1 MSLKKDII
9 GAEVQIGSNE
19 AQKSLVDLSQK
30 TSALANENDRLR
42 ISQAKLKALGKEH
55 KEEYDK
61 VTKAISENSK
71 QIKENN
77 AQMDALRK
85 TIGVTE
91 MSTKQLSKRALELR
105 RELSGMTEASDPAR
119 FNKLNQELIE
129 TERQMRKNKAAIG
142 ETKEAVNPL
151 LETAKGLLPAFGWA
165 AIGAG
170 AVAAVK
176 KIIGSTDELGTKW
189 EAQMNG
195 MKMASDEFFRTLA
208 AGNWTGFMDRMREAV
223 KLGKEYVETLDDMD
237 EKSRALAI
245 IEANARNEELALEEK
260 LRNKGL
266 SQKERIKAGMDRIK
280 LEEELAEKRTEIRQ
294 QGYDAELTVAMAESQ
309 LSKDQLEGVMSDFN
323 SIDKQQA
330 KAYIE
335 AKNRYDDLQQSEAGF
350 REGQGRGITMANPF
364 TPQLEE
370 AKKLM
375 DSFPDSI
382 KNYAK
387 AVSGQG
393 RTTDE
398 QLNKTV
404 DAWVKLKEAQNS
416 AVENIKKVR
425 TQVNNLLAG
434 EDDNGQKLEDKAAK
448 AQKEASDKAIEILD
462 TAQNERMAK
471 ISDQYASE
479 SKSDAWFHEQQ
490 LASETAYLIQKRAIL
505 QQFGQSTVDVD
516 NQINQKRIES
526 QKDFNAKMSQ
536 VYKELEDAQ
545 TETAKSEDASI
556 DAIIQST
563 TAALN
568 KSKEIQDKEKQILEQ
583 RRQSYLDFAT
593 MVGQSLGDLMADS
606 EATFGDYLKNV
617 LVMSLEA
624 LHQFLLVSQAKTWI
638 QAATEGAPIN
648 PLAVAKAMAKIV
660 LMEAAYQGVKGLL
673 TRGKQSGGFSN
684 TDGSDSTPD
693 GVYHKNEFIASAPAV
708 RNPTIRPILNIID
721 MAQRQ
726 GKIAQLNLPAV
737 MSSLGMTSG
746 KQSGGFATSNTSN
759 SAAPLALGLGMT
771 REDIARWEAIAD
783 RFENMEWNFNFTEF
797 DKINKRRKIRE
808 EQTKL

>member
-1 MSLKKDII
+1 MSLKKDVI
-9 GAEVQIGSNE
+9 GADVQINSNE

-42 ISQAKLKALGKEH
+42 ISQAKLKALNKENT
-55 KEEYDK
+55 EEYK
-61 VTKAISENSK
+61 KITKTISDNSK
-71 QIKENN
+71 QIKDNN

-91 MSTKQLSKRALELR
+91 MSTKQLSKRAQELR
-105 RELSGMTEASDPAR
+105 RELSGMSQASDSER

-151 LETAKGLLPAFGWA
+151 VDTAKGLLPAFGWA

-208 AGNWTGFMDRMREAV
+208 TGDWSHFTDRMREAI
-223 KLGKEYVETLDDMD
+223 KLGKEYIETYDDIE
-237 EKSRALAI
+237 EKQRALTIA
-245 IEANARNEELALEEK
+245 EADAQNRILILEEQ
-260 LRNKGL
+260 LRNKTITDK
-266 SQKERIKAGMDRIK
+266 KERIKAADEIVAIENG
-280 LEEELAEKRTEIRQ
+280 LAEKRTKIKQEA
-294 QGYDAELTVAMAESQ
+294 YNAELKVSMHETQLTKDELEAAMR
-309 LSKDQLEGVMSDFN
+309 DFD
-323 SIDKQQA
+323 SLDKQQA
-330 KAYIE
+330 KKYIE
-335 AKNRYDDLQQSEAGF
+335 LKNRYDELRKSELGF
-350 REGQGRGITMANPF
+350 REAQGRGVRMANPF
-364 TPQLEE
+364 TVQVEE
-370 AKKLM
+370 AKKEF
-375 DSFPDSI
+375 DSFPESI
-382 KNYAK
+382 KQYALSFIGLGK
-387 AVSGQG
+387 
-393 RTTDE
+393 TTDD
-398 QLNKTV
+398 QLNKTTE
-404 DAWVKLKEAQNS
+404 AYKELRGAENS
-416 AVENIKKVR
+416 ALENTTKVR
-425 TQVNNLLAG
+425 NQRNSLLAG
-434 EDDNGQKLEDKAAK
+434 EEENGQKLEDKALKAK
-448 AQKEASDKAIEILD
+448 KEASDKAIEILD
-462 TAQNERMAK
+462 TAQNERMTK
-471 ISDQYASE
+471 ITAQYAAE
-479 SKSDAWFHEQQ
+479 SQSDAWFHEQQ
-490 LASETAYLIQKRAIL
+490 LAAETAYLIQKRAIL

-583 RRQSYLDFAT
+583 RQQSYVDFAL
-593 MVGQSLGDLMADS
+593 MVGQSFGDLMADS

-624 LHQFLLVSQAKTWI
+624 LHQFFIIEKAKTLIKDVADKGFWGI
-638 QAATEGAPIN
+638 ATAA
-648 PLAVAKAMAKIV
+648 AKIA

-737 MSSLGMTSG
+737 MASMGAFTSG
-746 KQSGGFATSNTSN
+746 SKQSGGFADSSNQSIN
-759 SAAPLALGLGMT
+759 PSIPQPQFSDASL
-771 REDIARWEAIAD
+771 ARWEAIAD